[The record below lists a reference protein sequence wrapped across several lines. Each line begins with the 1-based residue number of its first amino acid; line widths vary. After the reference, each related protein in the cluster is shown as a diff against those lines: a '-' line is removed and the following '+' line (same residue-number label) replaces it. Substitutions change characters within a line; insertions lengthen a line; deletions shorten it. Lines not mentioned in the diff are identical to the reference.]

1 MKITYDYPLA
11 AAKAFSSL
19 SSPFKFVYTSGEG
32 TTTTPSSFTPYFGV
46 IKGRAEAALL
56 ELHKSDPNLLP
67 YSVRPG
73 FVDASGNPEIH
84 PFLPEDK
91 TFVERLAYG
100 LAPAVRTFFKGS
112 VSPTAELGRVMMELA
127 IGNGEKLEGNGIG
140 GEGRTVSNKGLRRL
154 AGL

>member
-32 TTTTPSSFTPYFGV
+32 TTTTPSYLTPYFGV

-56 ELHKSDPNLLP
+56 ELHKADPNLLP
-67 YSVRPG
+67 FSVRPG
-73 FVDASGNPEIH
+73 FVDPSSHPEIH
-84 PFLPEDK
+84 PFLPQDK
-91 TFVERLAYG
+91 PFVQKLGYALG
-100 LAPAVRTFFKGS
+100 PVIRTFLQGS
-112 VSPTAELGRVMMELA
+112 VSPTADLGRVMVELA
-127 IGNGEKLEGNGIG
+127 MGNGEKLEGKGIEA
-140 GEGRTVSNKGLRRL
+140 EGRTVSNKGFRRL

>member
-19 SSPFKFVYTSGEG
+19 ASPFKFVYTSGEG
-32 TTTTPSSFTPYFGV
+32 ATTTPSFLTQYFGV

-56 ELHKSDPNLLP
+56 ELHKTDPNLLP
-67 YSVRPG
+67 YTVRPG

-84 PFLPEDK
+84 PFLPVGHP
-91 TFVERLAYG
+91 FVQKLGYAFG
-100 LAPAVRTFFKGS
+100 LVARTFFKGS
-112 VSPTAELGRVMMELA
+112 CSPTADLGRVMAELA
-127 IGNGEKLEGNGIG
+127 LGTGERLEGKGIE
-140 GEGRTVSNKGLRRL
+140 GEGRTVSNIGLRRL